1 MEKGDNGAMIKFL
14 LALAYILGVILVIWF
29 LNVNRVVSIFLVIL
43 LMILYAF
50 TRKKVNQMTKK
61 YLLKK

>member
-50 TRKKVNQMTKK
+50 ARKKVNQMTKK
-61 YLLKK
+61 YPLKK